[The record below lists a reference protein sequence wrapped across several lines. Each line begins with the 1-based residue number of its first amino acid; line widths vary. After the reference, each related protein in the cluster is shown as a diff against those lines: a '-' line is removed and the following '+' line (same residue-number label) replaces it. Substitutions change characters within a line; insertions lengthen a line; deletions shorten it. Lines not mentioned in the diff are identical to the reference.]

1 MPDQDDLKVIYK
13 DYLEELHSLEDLLI
27 QGSCVFLIGAGCSKI
42 AGLPLMAELSEKV
55 RENADLSARSKQI
68 LQCISEQFTEATS
81 PNIED
86 YLSEIVDHLSIID
99 RRCNRGVNEPSLS
112 IGDIS
117 VSSTELRTALEEIK
131 RGIADSIQNSEN
143 EIDISF
149 HRMFVRAIHRPSRPG
164 KQVKKGKIA
173 YINLNYDTLLED
185 ALALEKIPFY
195 DGIDGGASGWWNNEK
210 FYSNDIGT
218 KVLKLHGSIDWTQL
232 DDDPLP
238 RRIAT
243 GKLHNITNKNIMI
256 WPASTKFRETQL
268 DPFAQ
273 LLTLARQALKSE
285 DQSEKVLVILGYS
298 YSDAHINSE
307 IDRALRNS
315 EGSLTI
321 IAFSSSDEPCGNLK
335 TWFEDTSIKNQI
347 RIYTNKGLY
356 HGDVVK
362 TSTVDLLWWKFE
374 NIVRLIR
381 GEL

>member
-1 MPDQDDLKVIYK
+1 LGDVASVNCSDMHWRICFDL
-13 DYLEELHSLEDLLI
+13 
-27 QGSCVFLIGAGCSKI
+27 
-42 AGLPLMAELSEKV
+42 
-55 RENADLSARSKQI
+55 
-68 LQCISEQFTEATS
+68 
-81 PNIED
+81 
-86 YLSEIVDHLSIID
+86 
-99 RRCNRGVNEPSLS
+99 
-112 IGDIS
+112 
-117 VSSTELRTALEEIK
+117 
-131 RGIADSIQNSEN
+131 ADSIQNSEN

-218 KVLKLHGSIDWTQL
+218 KVLKLHGSIDWTQV

-335 TWFEDTSIKNQI
+335 TWNEDASIKDQI
-347 RIYTNKGLY
+347 RVYTNKGFY

-362 TSTVDLLWWKFE
+362 TSTVDLPWWKFE

>member
-55 RENADLSARSKQI
+55 RENADLTARSKQI

-218 KVLKLHGSIDWTQL
+218 KVLKLHGSIDWTQV
-232 DDDPLP
+232 DDDTLP

-335 TWFEDTSIKNQI
+335 TWNEDASIKDQI
-347 RIYTNKGLY
+347 RVYTNKGFY

-362 TSTVDLLWWKFE
+362 TSTVDLPWWKFE

>member
-1 MPDQDDLKVIYK
+1 MADQDDLTVIYK
-13 DYLEELHSLEDLLI
+13 EFLEELNSLEDLII
-27 QGSCVFLIGAGCSKI
+27 QGNCVFLIGAGCSKI
-42 AGLPLMAELSEKV
+42 AGLPLMAELTELVLQKSDLSDETKKILKRISEKF
-55 RENADLSARSKQI
+55 EGAI
-68 LQCISEQFTEATS
+68 S

-86 YLSEIVDHLSIID
+86 YLSEIVDFLSIID
-99 RRCNRGVNEPSLS
+99 RRCNRGVTEPNLT

-117 VSSTELRTALEEIK
+117 LSNNELRTALEEIK
-131 RGIADSIQNSEN
+131 RGIANSIQNSEN
-143 EIDISF
+143 EIDINF
-149 HRMFVRAIHRPSRPG
+149 HRLFVKAIHRPSRPG
-164 KQVKKGKIA
+164 KQIKKGKIA

-218 KVLKLHGSIDWTQL
+218 KVLKLHGSIDWTQV

-243 GKLHNITNKNIMI
+243 GKLHNITNRNIMI

-307 IDRALRNS
+307 IDRALKNS

-321 IAFSSSDEPCGNLK
+321 VAFSSSDEPCGNLK
-335 TWFEDTSIKNQI
+335 TWHEDASIKDQI
-347 RIYTNKGLY
+347 RIYTNKGFY

-362 TSTVDLLWWKFE
+362 TSTVDLPWWRFE

>member
-1 MPDQDDLKVIYK
+1 MADQDDLKVIYD
-13 DYLEELHSLEDLLI
+13 DYLEELHSLEDLII
-27 QGSCVFLIGAGCSKI
+27 QGNCVFLIGAGCSKI
-42 AGLPLMAELSEKV
+42 AGLPLMAELTELVLQNS
-55 RENADLSARSKQI
+55 DLSDETKKI
-68 LQCISEQFTEATS
+68 LECISERFKGAIS

-86 YLSEIVDHLSIID
+86 YLSEIVDFLSIID
-99 RRCNRGVNEPSLS
+99 RRCNRGVTEPNLT
-112 IGDIS
+112 IGEIS
-117 VSSTELRTALEEIK
+117 VSNNELRPALEEIK
-131 RGIADSIQNSEN
+131 RGIASSIRNSEN
-143 EIDISF
+143 EIIISF

-164 KQVKKGKIA
+164 KQVKKGKIT

-185 ALALEKIPFY
+185 ALALEKISFY

-210 FYSNDIGT
+210 FYNNDIGT
-218 KVLKLHGSIDWTQL
+218 KVLKLHGSIDWTQV

-315 EGSLTI
+315 DGSLTI
-321 IAFSSSDEPCGNLK
+321 VAFTSSDEPNGNLK
-335 TWFEDTSIKNQI
+335 TWYEDSAIKDQI
-347 RIYTNKGLY
+347 RIYSNKGFY
-356 HGDVVK
+356 HGNEVK
-362 TSTVDLLWWKFE
+362 TSPTSLLWWKFE
-374 NIVRLIR
+374 NVVRLIR

>member
-55 RENADLSARSKQI
+55 RENADLTARSKQI

-218 KVLKLHGSIDWTQL
+218 KVLKLHGSIDWTQV

-256 WPASTKFRETQL
+256 WPASTKFRENQL

-273 LLTLARQALKSE
+273 LLTLARKALKSE

-335 TWFEDTSIKNQI
+335 TWNEDASIKDQI
-347 RIYTNKGLY
+347 RVYTNKGFY

-362 TSTVDLLWWKFE
+362 TSTVDLPWWKFE

>member
-1 MPDQDDLKVIYK
+1 MADQDDLKVIYD
-13 DYLEELHSLEDLLI
+13 DYLEELHSLEDLII
-27 QGSCVFLIGAGCSKI
+27 QGNCVFLIGAGCSKI
-42 AGLPLMAELSEKV
+42 AGLPLMAELTELVLQKS
-55 RENADLSARSKQI
+55 DLSDETKKI
-68 LQCISEQFTEATS
+68 LKCISEKFEGAIS

-86 YLSEIVDHLSIID
+86 YLSEIVDFLSIID
-99 RRCNRGVNEPSLS
+99 RRCNRGVTEPNLT

-117 VSSTELRTALEEIK
+117 VSNNELRTALEEIK
-131 RGIADSIQNSEN
+131 RGIANSIQNSGN
-143 EIDISF
+143 EIDINF
-149 HRMFVRAIHRPSRPG
+149 HRLFVKAIHRPSRPG
-164 KQVKKGKIA
+164 KQIKKGKIA

-210 FYSNDIGT
+210 FNSNDIGT
-218 KVLKLHGSIDWTQL
+218 KVLKLHGSIDWTQV

-321 IAFSSSDEPCGNLK
+321 VAFTSSDEPNGNLK
-335 TWFEDTSIKNQI
+335 TWHEDASIKDQI
-347 RIYTNKGLY
+347 RIYTNKGFY
-356 HGDVVK
+356 HGNEVK
-362 TSTVDLLWWKFE
+362 TSPTDLLWWKFE
-374 NIVRLIR
+374 NVVRLIR